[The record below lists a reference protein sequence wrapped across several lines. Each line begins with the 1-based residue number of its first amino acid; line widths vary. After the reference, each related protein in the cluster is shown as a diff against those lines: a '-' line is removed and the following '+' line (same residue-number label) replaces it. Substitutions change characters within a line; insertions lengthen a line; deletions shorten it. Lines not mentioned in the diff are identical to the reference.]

1 VGAPEEFL
9 MSVFADMAK
18 WFADGK
24 HWSGPNGVPIRVL
37 EHVEISATGVA
48 LALLVA
54 LPVGLLIGHVRRGE
68 FVAVSIANLGRAIPS
83 FAILSIVFQIMLT
96 YFGRAAFG
104 FWPTVIALLLLAIP
118 PILTNT
124 YVGIEGV
131 DRDTVEAARGM
142 GMTGGQVLARLEFP
156 LALPLMIAGIRTA
169 AVQVVAT
176 ATLAALIAGGGL
188 GRYIIDGFAQGDTP
202 QVLAGAVL
210 VAVLAILTELGFGL
224 LERMVS
230 PRTSSQG
237 RKRFPTPAL
246 SEALPPGDAGL
257 AAGA

>member
-1 VGAPEEFL
+1 MRAFGDLAR
-9 MSVFADMAK
+9 
-18 WFADGK
+18 WFADGA
-24 HWSGPNGVPIRVL
+24 HWTGPEGVPTRVL
-37 EHVEISATGVA
+37 EHIELSVVAVA
-48 LALLVA
+48 LALIVA
-54 LPVGLLIGHVRRGE
+54 VPVGLIIGHVRRGE
-68 FVAVSIANLGRAIPS
+68 FVAVSVANLGRAIPS

-96 YFGRAAFG
+96 YFGSAAFG
-104 FWPTVIALLLLAIP
+104 FWPTVIALFLLAIP

-142 GMTGGQVLARLEFP
+142 GMRGGQVLTRLEMP
-156 LALPLMIAGIRTA
+156 LAMPFMVAGIRTA

-188 GRYIIDGFAQGDTP
+188 GRYIVDGFAQGDTP

-210 VAVLAILTELGFGL
+210 VAVLSIVTELGLGL
-224 LERMVS
+224 VERVVS

-237 RKRFPTPAL
+237 GRRRSAEPA
-246 SEALPPGDAGL
+246 
-257 AAGA
+257 AAMVKTA

>member
-1 VGAPEEFL
+1 MRAFSDLARWFGDGA
-9 MSVFADMAK
+9 
-18 WFADGK
+18 
-24 HWSGPNGVPIRVL
+24 HWTGPDGVPTRVL
-37 EHVEISATGVA
+37 EHIELSVVAVA
-48 LALLVA
+48 LALIVA
-54 LPVGLLIGHVRRGE
+54 VPVGLIIGHVRRGE
-68 FVAVSIANLGRAIPS
+68 FVAVSVANLGRAIPS

-96 YFGRAAFG
+96 YFGSAAFG
-104 FWPTVIALLLLAIP
+104 FWPTVIALFLLAIP

-142 GMTGGQVLARLEFP
+142 GMRGGQVLTRLEMP
-156 LALPLMIAGIRTA
+156 LAMPFMVAGIRTA

-210 VAVLAILTELGFGL
+210 VAVLAIVTELGLGL
-224 LERMVS
+224 LERVVS

-237 RKRFPTPAL
+237 RRRRSVQ
-246 SEALPPGDAGL
+246 SEPVVMKTA
-257 AAGA
+257 